1 MIKYQKKK
9 RKTSGIGKE
18 GRMDKDKIYDEI
30 AKLEKDKMGYLEVG
44 DTAGVRRKEKK
55 IAELEEKLE
64 LIDLRKIKIEL
75 KMYKDFIS
83 VRGLKMQF
91 EDYKKM
97 KVGEER

>member
-1 MIKYQKKK
+1 
-9 RKTSGIGKE
+9 
-18 GRMDKDKIYDEI
+18 MDKDKIYDEI

-75 KMYKDFIS
+75 KMYKDF
-83 VRGLKMQF
+83 VTNRGIKAEFDMW
-91 EDYKKM
+91 KKV
-97 KVGEER
+97 KVEEER